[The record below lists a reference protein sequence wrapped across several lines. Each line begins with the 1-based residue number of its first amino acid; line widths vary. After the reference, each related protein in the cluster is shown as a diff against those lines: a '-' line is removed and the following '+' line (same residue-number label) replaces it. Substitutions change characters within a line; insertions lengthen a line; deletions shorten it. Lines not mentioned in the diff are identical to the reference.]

1 MPRLKPVVAPVTIE
15 IDGEAFPA
23 RDGEPVAASL
33 LAADQFI
40 FSRSP
45 KYHRPR
51 GPFCFTGACAQCL
64 MRVDGV
70 PNVPTCRVPAREG
83 LRLERQNALIDARLD
98 LLRANDF
105 VFRDWF
111 NHHEFLAG
119 VPIAEVVLQKIAR
132 QLAGLGTL
140 PERDAPKREPAR
152 YESHDI
158 VIVGAGVAGL
168 AASRALGDVEH
179 VLLERNSATPTR
191 PISGEG
197 STRYGAEVVGLFR
210 DDTKPFLTVI
220 KDEALTL
227 ISFNT
232 LILANGGHPSLP
244 TFPNNDLPGVI
255 SGRAVRQLIEQHGV
269 LPGKRIA
276 CVGPEAAELVAIIQ
290 REGGEAFEVKAPV
303 KRVRGLR
310 RVTSI
315 ETENEKTSCD
325 VIALCDPLTP
335 AFELARAGGVEI
347 SWNSKW
353 SCFVPTADENGQTN
367 VPGIFVAGEVRG
379 PVDAATAAEQ
389 GQRVAKILRPSPQ
402 PSPEIGRGGV
412 HL

>member
-15 IDGEAFPA
+15 LDGEAFPA
-23 RDGEPVAASL
+23 CDGEPVAASL
-33 LAADQFI
+33 LAVDQFI

-83 LRLERQNALIDARLD
+83 LRLERQNALLDARVD

-119 VPIAEVVLQKIAR
+119 VPIAETVLLKVAR

-140 PERDAPKREPAR
+140 PERPAPQRAPAR
-152 YESHDI
+152 YESHEI
-158 VIVGAGVAGL
+158 VIVGAGVAGR
-168 AASRALGDVEH
+168 AASAALDTTPHLV
-179 VLLERNSATPTR
+179 LERELR
-191 PISGEG
+191 GGERVRG
-197 STRYGAEVVGLFR
+197 GAEVVGLFR
-210 DDTKPFLTVI
+210 DDTTPFLAVV
-220 KDEALTL
+220 ENESLSL
-227 ISFNT
+227 ISFKR
-232 LILANGGHPSLP
+232 LLLANGGHPSLP

-255 SGRAVRQLIEQHGV
+255 SGRAVRMLVEDYGV

-276 CVGPEAAELVAIIQ
+276 CVGPEADELVAVLT
-290 REGGEAFEVKAPV
+290 RVGADAFVVKAPV
-303 KRVRGLR
+303 KRARGLR
-310 RVTSI
+310 RVSAI
-315 ETENEKTSCD
+315 ETDASSESCD
-325 VIALCDPLTP
+325 VIALCEPFTP
-335 AFELARAGGVEI
+335 AFELARAAGVEI
-347 SWNSKW
+347 TWESKV

-367 VPGIFVAGEVRG
+367 VPGVFVAGEVRG
-379 PVDAATAAEQ
+379 PMTRETAEAQ
-389 GQRVAKILRPSPQ
+389 GRRVAARLVAPHL
-402 PSPEIGRGGV
+402 EAAGV
-412 HL
+412 SSS